1 MKCRDSSNAYMSAWS
16 LNSNFAFGSFSLSV
30 HAGVRTKLIL
40 RAMRLHSLSAH
51 SQPLILIM
59 TRLSQSAELTLA
71 LLVLRILANYSDTTF
86 SFDDFALLAN
96 GFYRWSY
103 FHRKNPPFT
112 SCVFFCLPTTGFWSG
127 NLKKTRHFLFPIFTK
142 TTEMRT
148 KNRRNDPVKIILEYS
163 SISISKLQEFF
174 WKFQKRQIRNEPVLY
189 NHIYFPIYLS
199 R

>member
-1 MKCRDSSNAYMSAWS
+1 MYPYCI
-16 LNSNFAFGSFSLSV
+16 LNSSTHLLACHAVSRLIIAQNISSITRLGSIIPHQVFNALALALSV
-30 HAGVRTKLIL
+30 FRV
-40 RAMRLHSLSAH
+40 
-51 SQPLILIM
+51 
-59 TRLSQSAELTLA
+59 LTD
-71 LLVLRILANYSDTTF
+71 YSDTTF
-86 SFDDFALLAN
+86 SFDDFAFLAN

-112 SCVFFCLPTTGFWSG
+112 SCVFFCLPTTGFWSR

>member
-1 MKCRDSSNAYMSAWS
+1 MWIILVKSILYNHWR
-16 LNSNFAFGSFSLSV
+16 LSV
-30 HAGVRTKLIL
+30 SAAAQKNFHKN
-40 RAMRLHSLSAH
+40 HSLRKLA
-51 SQPLILIM
+51 
-59 TRLSQSAELTLA
+59 LTLFM
-71 LLVLRILANYSDTTF
+71 LRILANYSDTAF
-86 SFDDFALLAN
+86 SFDDFAFFAN
-96 GFYRWSY
+96 GLYRWSY

-174 WKFQKRQIRNEPVLY
+174 WKFQKSKNVNIKFDIFSCFYRFAVLH
-189 NHIYFPIYLS
+189 NT
-199 R
+199 